1 MSWVHAG
8 GSAHTGDFDQSHDRG
23 DEAMTQPFADALT
36 WVPKSRALG
45 ATLGRAHDLARAKGH
60 AVVTLEHVLLALIE
74 DPDASA
80 VLLASGVDLLELNKT
95 AAAFMVGQPGGTAD
109 MPGVAPALTAILE
122 YAVAAARQSKRS
134 EINGAIV
141 LAAVVGEGK
150 SVAARMLLEGG
161 LTFANAVQALKRAG
175 TTKATQP
182 ENAGGDAPPPMPEAA
197 PLAGAVEPAVPT
209 APVPAPKASVSV
221 PHGHDEDPITT
232 ARRRIEAARSGR
244 APTEHGRAGS
254 AAPGVVAEASLPA
267 LDGTDISAS
276 WAPPPLINGTPTA
289 SPRPMRMPPPVPPLA
304 EPRVR
309 GGEPAKADAPN
320 APAPWSDGEVIETAV
335 IPSRPAPP
343 SVDLGEPI
351 DLERLAE
358 FIPERMLAKAGTTI
372 EVRVPRSAVL
382 ATAVAIGGMTAARE
396 GSTLTRA
403 LAVRLR
409 APAGGY
415 YIENSSS
422 ETQWLDARSSQHE
435 AEELRWRW
443 LVTPHG
449 RGRKPLQLSMSMR
462 TVAADGIIVDT
473 ALPDTQVSVR
483 VADNLR
489 ASARTWLVMAAAFAG
504 GAVIALLA
512 SGVLLDI
519 VRRIVG

>member
-1 MSWVHAG
+1 M
-8 GSAHTGDFDQSHDRG
+8 
-23 DEAMTQPFADALT
+23 
-36 WVPKSRALG
+36 
-45 ATLGRAHDLARAKGH
+45 
-60 AVVTLEHVLLALIE
+60 
-74 DPDASA
+74 
-80 VLLASGVDLLELNKT
+80 
-95 AAAFMVGQPGGTAD
+95 
-109 MPGVAPALTAILE
+109 
-122 YAVAAARQSKRS
+122 
-134 EINGAIV
+134 
-141 LAAVVGEGK
+141 
-150 SVAARMLLEGG
+150 
-161 LTFANAVQALKRAG
+161 
-175 TTKATQP
+175 
-182 ENAGGDAPPPMPEAA
+182 
-197 PLAGAVEPAVPT
+197 
-209 APVPAPKASVSV
+209 
-221 PHGHDEDPITT
+221 
-232 ARRRIEAARSGR
+232 
-244 APTEHGRAGS
+244 
-254 AAPGVVAEASLPA
+254 
-267 LDGTDISAS
+267 
-276 WAPPPLINGTPTA
+276 
-289 SPRPMRMPPPVPPLA
+289 
-304 EPRVR
+304 
-309 GGEPAKADAPN
+309 
-320 APAPWSDGEVIETAV
+320 
-335 IPSRPAPP
+335 IPSRTAP
-343 SVDLGEPI
+343 SPI

-382 ATAVAIGGMTAARE
+382 ATAVAIGGMTAASE

-415 YIENSSS
+415 YIENASP

-489 ASARTWLVMAAAFAG
+489 ASARTWIVAAAAFAG

-512 SGVLLDI
+512 SGDLLAV